1 MKGKTQ
7 MISSN
12 NKKNQTNVWHKLGK
26 LCYEGM
32 NNIIWSSENDI
43 IWIRIKEWSKQVE
56 ITHSFEFYIIWI
68 AMNGILHFTEAT
80 IKLIDGLIPYKNA
93 IQSIN
98 TYWTRF
104 CINI

>member
-56 ITHSFEFYIIWI
+56 ITHSFGFYIII
-68 AMNGILHFTEAT
+68 VMNSNEWDFIFHRRYHKTNTWLDTLQKYNTINQYIL
-80 IKLIDGLIPYKNA
+80 D
-93 IQSIN
+93 
-98 TYWTRF
+98 
-104 CINI
+104 